1 MDISKSDT
9 TAPALEMSGDKSVA
23 ALHNHTGITAASA
36 ALRLP
41 DKPLISIRPDQFRFA
56 FNLRELWVYR
66 ELLVFLVWRDIK
78 VRYKQTLLGAAWAI
92 LQPVLTTLVFTLFFG
107 VLAGIDSDNVPY
119 PVFAYAGLLPWTFFA
134 NSVTLSSNSLVGNAN
149 LITKVYFPR
158 IIIPSAAVG
167 AGLVDFAIAF
177 IVLVG
182 MMLYY
187 SVGLTW
193 STLMLP
199 LLALHITLFSIAVG
213 MWLSALNVKY
223 RDIRFVLPFLIQ
235 LWMFVSPVIY
245 PASMVP
251 QKWRW
256 LLMLNPLT
264 GIIENFRAALFVQK
278 QFEWL
283 SLGVSMGITVL
294 MLIYSIYSFRRME
307 KHFADV
313 I

>member
-1 MDISKSDT
+1 MDVSKSDN
-9 TAPALEMSGDKSVA
+9 APALELPGDSSAA
-23 ALHNHTGITAASA
+23 ALHDQTGTRPA
-36 ALRLP
+36 ALSLP
-41 DKPLISIRPDQFRFA
+41 DKPLVSIKPDQLRFA
-56 FNLRELWVYR
+56 LNVRELWVYR

-92 LQPVLTTLVFTLFFG
+92 LQPLLTTLVFTLFFG
-107 VLAGIDSDNVPY
+107 VLAGVGSDGVPY

-134 NSVTLSSNSLVGNAN
+134 NSVTQSSNSLVGNAN

-177 IVLVG
+177 VVLVG
-182 MMLYY
+182 LMIYY
-187 SVGLTW
+187 RVTVTW
-193 STLMLP
+193 SMLMLP
-199 LLALHITLFSIAVG
+199 VLAFHITLFSIAVG

-245 PASMVP
+245 PASMIP

-256 LLMLNPLT
+256 LLTLNPLT
-264 GIIENFRAALFVQK
+264 GIIENFRAALFAQK
-278 QFEWL
+278 RFEWV
-283 SLGVSMGITVL
+283 SLGISMGITIL
-294 MLIYSIYSFRRME
+294 MLLYSIYSFRRME

>member
-9 TAPALEMSGDKSVA
+9 TAPGLEMSGDNSVA
-23 ALHNHTGITAASA
+23 ALHNHTGITAA

-92 LQPVLTTLVFTLFFG
+92 LQPLLTTLVFTLFFG
-107 VLAGIDSDNVPY
+107 VLAGVSSDNVPY

>member
-1 MDISKSDT
+1 
-9 TAPALEMSGDKSVA
+9 MSGDKSVA
-23 ALHNHTGITAASA
+23 ALQNHTGITAAS

-182 MMLYY
+182 MMIYY

>member
-1 MDISKSDT
+1 MDVSKSDT
-9 TAPALEMSGDKSVA
+9 TAPALELSGENSVA
-23 ALHNHTGITAASA
+23 ALHNQTGTRPA
-36 ALRLP
+36 ALSLP
-41 DKPLISIRPDQFRFA
+41 DKPLVSIKPDQLRFA
-56 FNLRELWVYR
+56 FNLRELWIYR
-66 ELLVFLVWRDIK
+66 ELLVFLIWRDIK

-92 LQPVLTTLVFTLFFG
+92 LQPLLTTLVFTLFFG
-107 VLAGIDSDNVPY
+107 VLAGVSSDNVPY

-134 NSVTLSSNSLVGNAN
+134 NSVTQSSNSLVGNAN

-177 IVLVG
+177 VVLVG
-182 MMLYY
+182 LMIYY
-187 SVGLTW
+187 RVEVTW
-193 STLMLP
+193 GILMLP
-199 LLALHITLFSIAVG
+199 VLALHITFFSIAVG

-245 PASMVP
+245 PASMIP
-251 QKWRW
+251 EKWRW

-278 QFEWL
+278 QFDWV
-283 SLGVSMGITVL
+283 SLGISMLSTIL
-294 MLIYSIYSFRRME
+294 MLLYSIYSFRRME

>member
-1 MDISKSDT
+1 MDVSKSDT
-9 TAPALEMSGDKSVA
+9 AAPALELSGDNSVA
-23 ALHNHTGITAASA
+23 ALHKQTGTRPA
-36 ALRLP
+36 ALSLP
-41 DKPLISIRPDQFRFA
+41 DKPLVSIRPDQLRFA
-56 FNLRELWVYR
+56 FNLRELWIYR

-92 LQPVLTTLVFTLFFG
+92 LQPLLTTLVFTLFFG
-107 VLAGIDSDNVPY
+107 VLAGVSSDNVPY

-134 NSVTLSSNSLVGNAN
+134 NSVTQSSNSLVGNAN

-177 IVLVG
+177 VVLVG
-182 MMLYY
+182 LMIYY
-187 SVGLTW
+187 RVEPTW
-193 STLMLP
+193 GILMLP
-199 LLALHITLFSIAVG
+199 VLALHITFFSIAVG

-223 RDIRFVLPFLIQ
+223 RDIRFILPFLIQ

-245 PASMVP
+245 PASMIP
-251 QKWRW
+251 ERWRW

-278 QFEWL
+278 QFEWV
-283 SLGVSMGITVL
+283 SLGISMASTLL
-294 MLIYSIYSFRRME
+294 MLLYSIYSFRRME